1 MTYVA
6 QALAAVESA
15 EEQHRRGDRTA
26 PFSPRFLAL
35 VRDDLDRMAASPN
48 YQPTYPRFALDRPD
62 STGREMARFVF
73 LTLKAAS
80 SPITFHEITQAQI
93 KARGLKADDDTF
105 VLMRKRVGAC
115 LTAQQEK
122 RLVRSIPQEGPY
134 KGWELIHSQAARA
147 DPFHQRRPSLR
158 DRASLAVNDAGS
170 TGICDRRIVVSS
182 LELAEVARSLIRGWS
197 APRPRLSPRV
207 RAHQWASFGYRRTD
221 RPHEAGD
228 GRRDR

>member
-158 DRASLAVNDAGS
+158 DRASLRSQRRRLHRHLRS
-170 TGICDRRIVVSS
+170 THRCLLIGTCRS
-182 LELAEVARSLIRGWS
+182 RSLTHPRMERPASS
-197 APRPRLSPRV
+197 AI
-207 RAHQWASFGYRRTD
+207 AART
-221 RPHEAGD
+221 RTSVGVL
-228 GRRDR
+228 RISKN